1 MKGKTSMFRRMI
13 RAAMR
18 SLHFAGACAL
28 VLVVLGAAPSF
39 AQSNT
44 SAAVPPAPAPASD
57 PSSYRLDTGDQIK
70 LTVYG
75 EDDLS
80 GTYNVDGSGNVR
92 LPLIDQVHAAGLTV
106 TDFEKAVEAKLSQ
119 GFLVNPRVNVEVANY
134 RPFTILG
141 EVNKPGEYPYENGMT
156 VLNAV
161 ALAGGYTYR
170 ADEDTVYIRRKGA
183 SRENQYPADDKTIVN
198 PGDTVRV
205 TERIF

>member
-1 MKGKTSMFRRMI
+1 MKIGMLAHMTGTNLRGAF
-13 RAAMR
+13 AA
-18 SLHFAGACAL
+18 LAVACL
-28 VLVVLGAAPSF
+28 TLLTTPGF
-39 AQSNT
+39 AQT
-44 SAAVPPAPAPASD
+44 MAQPVAPPVVT
-57 PSSYRLDTGDQIK
+57 YHLDTGDQVK
-70 LTVYG
+70 MTVYG

-80 GTYNVDGSGNVR
+80 GTYQVDGNGNVQ
-92 LPLIDQVHAAGLTV
+92 LPLIGQIHAAGLSIP
-106 TDFEKAVEAKLSQ
+106 DFQSAVEAKLSQ
-119 GFLVNPRVNVEVANY
+119 GYLVNPRVSAEVANY

-170 ADEDTVYIRRKGA
+170 ADQDTVYIRRKGSA
-183 SRENQYPADDKTIVN
+183 KEDEVPADDKTSVN